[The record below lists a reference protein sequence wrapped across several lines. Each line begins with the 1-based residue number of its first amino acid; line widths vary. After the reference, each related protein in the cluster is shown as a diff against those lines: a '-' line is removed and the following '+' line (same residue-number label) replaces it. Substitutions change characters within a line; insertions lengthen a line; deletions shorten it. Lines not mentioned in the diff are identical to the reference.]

1 MTDEQ
6 IVNFIEWVLELNKP
20 AYTPDITRRF
30 TPQLVSEGEQ
40 LVWIETKQFSRENP
54 KFYTT
59 QEILDIYSNTI
70 T

>member
-6 IVNFIEWVLELNKP
+6 VVNFIEWMLELNRP
-20 AYTPDITRRF
+20 AYDADTTRRF

-40 LVWIETKQFSRENP
+40 LVWIEIKKFSRENP